1 MSQRAASRDGH
12 DLPSLTPGQEA
23 GRFGLPPSLAAR
35 PPAVMD
41 GALAKDVP
49 HIDDMAAAEAE
60 SADPAADRPA
70 RHDLSALAQLA
81 REEAQGRSHGASE
94 GAAFRD
100 AVDARDLHDAGEG
113 GEGGDPGDFDADEDP
128 VELLGVGDESTAD
141 LPGVVDDADLLLV
154 ADAEMEVAVG
164 GPAEEGDGSG
174 DADTPDAP
182 EAGRASQPLLA
193 PMDGGDLGN
202 ALQAYLRD
210 IRRTPLLT
218 PQQEF
223 ETATRARAGDFDA
236 RQAMI
241 EHNLRLVVSIAK
253 NYLGRGLPM
262 SDLIEEGNLG
272 LMHAIGKFEP
282 ERGFRFSTYA
292 SWWIR
297 QAVERALMH
306 QARLVRL
313 PVHIVREL
321 NQVLKARRSLEA
333 LSAGQGGESQ
343 VRDEDVARALGR
355 PVEEIAALLAYA
367 ELPSSL
373 DSPVDRNGE
382 GSESMLDLVADEQ
395 AMDPAGLRLTHEL
408 EGLLKTGLAS
418 LSDRE
423 REVLAG
429 RYGLAD
435 REPETLDV
443 LAVRLGLTRE
453 RIRQIQIEA
462 QAKLKRNMLRQG
474 INRDSI
480 F

>member
-1 MSQRAASRDGH
+1 MKRAAPKAPTSSPAPPLVALLQQPPEELMLG
-12 DLPSLTPGQEA
+12 GA
-23 GRFGLPPSLAAR
+23 GDAESPQ
-35 PPAVMD
+35 
-41 GALAKDVP
+41 
-49 HIDDMAAAEAE
+49 IDDEL
-60 SADPAADRPA
+60 PAATNGSGN
-70 RHDLSALAQLA
+70 H
-81 REEAQGRSHGASE
+81 
-94 GAAFRD
+94 
-100 AVDARDLHDAGEG
+100 AGEI
-113 GEGGDPGDFDADEDP
+113 E
-128 VELLGVGDESTAD
+128 
-141 LPGVVDDADLLLV
+141 
-154 ADAEMEVAVG
+154 
-164 GPAEEGDGSG
+164 
-174 DADTPDAP
+174 
-182 EAGRASQPLLA
+182 
-193 PMDGGDLGN
+193 LGN

-210 IRRTPLLT
+210 IRRTPLLS

-223 ETATRARAGDFDA
+223 DTAVRARAGSFEA

-297 QAVERALMH
+297 QSIERALMH

-321 NQVLKARRSLEA
+321 NHVLKARRALEA
-333 LSAGQGGESQ
+333 LQSQNGAEGQ
-343 VRDEDVARALGR
+343 VRAEDIAAALGR
-355 PVEEIAALLAYA
+355 PLAEVAELLAYA

-373 DSPVDRNGE
+373 DSPVDRNTE
-382 GSESMLDLVADEQ
+382 GGESMMDLVADEH
-395 AMDPAGLRLTHEL
+395 AIDPLGLRLSHEL
-408 EGLLKTGLAS
+408 EELLGHGLAA
-418 LSDRE
+418 LNERE

-443 LAVRLGLTRE
+443 LAIRLGLTRE

-462 QAKLKRNMLRQG
+462 LAKLKRNMMRHG
-474 INRDSI
+474 IDRDSI